1 MENKAV
7 PVESAASNR
16 PSTPAQEGVATIFD
30 STDSRAQQRPK
41 ACLSMSCYQYPG
53 AGTIKSSGAVALD
66 E

>member
-30 STDSRAQQRPK
+30 SIDGRAQQRPK
-41 ACLSMSCYQYPG
+41 ACLSMSWRGDSYVVKCRSFG
-53 AGTIKSSGAVALD
+53 
-66 E
+66 